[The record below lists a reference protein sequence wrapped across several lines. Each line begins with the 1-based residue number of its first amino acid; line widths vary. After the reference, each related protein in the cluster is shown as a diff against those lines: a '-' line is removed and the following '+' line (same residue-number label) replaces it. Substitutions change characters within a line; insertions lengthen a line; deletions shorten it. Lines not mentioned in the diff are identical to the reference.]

1 LATVGSTNRGF
12 VDRTVPDSRSPR
24 AAISRYPQNALSFL
38 AFLETFMNE
47 SLESRLDRLERSNRR
62 WRGTCIGLLTLVGIA
77 LLVAAEKPPAPA
89 EIIQAKRFEL
99 IGPDG
104 KACIVMEAKVDAT
117 SLAVWGPDHEHA
129 AVLVAQSN
137 KTAMMLMKNK
147 DAPEVFAQAVDQGGQ
162 IGVTDGRSEVGDGDR
177 AALNISGSSTG
188 FSIFHV
194 VNGRSESR
202 LSFSKLGGGLEL
214 RTPGSKAVT
223 RVIGAEKGGRIEI
236 TDSDGKPIWS
246 EPQLNK

>member
-1 LATVGSTNRGF
+1 MV
-12 VDRTVPDSRSPR
+12 
-24 AAISRYPQNALSFL
+24 AL
-38 AFLETFMNE
+38 
-47 SLESRLDRLERSNRR
+47 
-62 WRGTCIGLLTLVGIA
+62 IGIGI
-77 LLVAAEKPPAPA
+77 LSGAEKAPAPA
-89 EIIQAKRFEL
+89 EIIQAKRIEL

-104 KACIVMEAKVDAT
+104 KACIVMEATTDAT
-117 SLAVWGPDHEHA
+117 SLAVWGPDHQHA
-129 AVLVAQSN
+129 AVLVAQPT

-162 IGVTDGRSEVGDGDR
+162 IGVTDGRTDASAGDR

-214 RTPGSKAVT
+214 RTPGGKAVT
-223 RVIGAEKGGRIEI
+223 RIIGADKGGRIEI
-236 TDSDGKPIWS
+236 IDSEGKSIWS